1 MTLAALLPLVDTHL
15 AAVYAVAV
23 GLSAGQVLFN
33 PAAAAAL
40 PAIVDDD
47 ELVTANSGL
56 WSAAVVSQIALAP
69 VAGAIV
75 AAWGVGPAFWFNA
88 ATFAVSAV
96 ILVGQPLPHPGAPG
110 PAAAEAWRRLVDGG
124 RLLLADP
131 SSGLEVKV
139 IKAILIRLLPGTRSV
154 L

>member
-1 MTLAALLPLVDTHL
+1 VPSCLVGGRGTVVVQ
-15 AAVYAVAV
+15 AEEGPV
-23 GLSAGQVLFN
+23 
-33 PAAAAAL
+33 
-40 PAIVDDD
+40 VDND
-47 ELVTANSGL
+47 ELVAANSGL
-56 WSAAVVSQIALAP
+56 WSAAVVSQIALAA

-96 ILVGQPLPHPGAPG
+96 ILVGQPLPRPGAPG
-110 PAAAEAWRRLVDGG
+110 PAAAEAWWRRLVDGG

-131 SSGLEVKV
+131 SIGLEVKV
-139 IKAILIRLLPGTRSV
+139 VQAMLIRLLPGTRSV